1 MGRSPVTRPVTCTMR
16 PRPQSQEDL
25 QTTAAQYDLK
35 PHRIGETGIAISIAR
50 HCMVRLQAEYRMNE
64 YSLAE

>member
-1 MGRSPVTRPVTCTMR
+1 MR